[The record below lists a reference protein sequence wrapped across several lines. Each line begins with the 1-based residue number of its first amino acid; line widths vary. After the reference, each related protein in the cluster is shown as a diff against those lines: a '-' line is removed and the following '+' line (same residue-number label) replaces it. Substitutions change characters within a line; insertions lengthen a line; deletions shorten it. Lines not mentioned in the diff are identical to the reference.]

1 MATALTDLFEGLID
15 DAAVFP
21 PGNSPLPQALAG
33 HRAHNDQWYA
43 SLVGPLLVPAGSWVE
58 LSELVSDE
66 SPENTDR
73 PVRVGLISRPGGD
86 VEVLREAELGLREVD
101 GVQVVGAELGW
112 YPRWYDE
119 LAGDLPLAIEVP
131 RGEDQDQAIA
141 DVRAAQREGY
151 PVVAKFRTGPTPTW
165 QWPDENELAAFLAVV
180 AAADV
185 PFKLTGGL
193 HHALRGRYVPAGGE
207 EEDNHGLLNILAA
220 THAAAIEA
228 PVEDIA
234 AILAERDP
242 SALVHRLRD
251 LKRREIAS
259 VRELFTAYGCC
270 TVTDPIT
277 ELVDHGLL
285 DQKD

>member
-1 MATALTDLFEGLID
+1 MAPALTDLFEGLID